1 MPVPVLPP
9 TRSPPVAAA
18 TDMGQ
23 GAALPPRCNGAA
35 AAAATATAIG
45 KVSIGWTWRK
55 AARTA
60 GSTTAVHTVSDRL
73 EVRRGQETAAAE
85 AEMETPV
92 MAGACSHVV
101 GRNHT

>member
-1 MPVPVLPP
+1 MPVPPP

-35 AAAATATAIG
+35 AAATATAIG
-45 KVSIGWTWRK
+45 KVSIGWTRRK

-60 GSTTAVHTVSDRL
+60 VLTTAVHTVSDRL

-85 AEMETPV
+85 AEMEPPI